1 MRVSILKIMFRPLH
15 WVKGR
20 GSHKELSKPGC
31 LTGANHWTTP
41 CLLDLDPYSSIVDEE
56 DKSSEISRISLVKAP
71 VGLADEE
78 DKSLDISHIS
88 LVRVAVGLLKRK
100 LLILDLNGLLADI
113 FNIVELDPNYK
124 PDFTFGNESRTWACE
139 K

>member
-1 MRVSILKIMFRPLH
+1 MDS
-15 WVKGR
+15 
-20 GSHKELSKPGC
+20 
-31 LTGANHWTTP
+31 
-41 CLLDLDPYSSIVDEE
+41 YSSIADEE
-56 DKSSEISRISLVKAP
+56 DKSSEISHISLVRTP

-78 DKSLDISHIS
+78 DKSLDIS

>member
-1 MRVSILKIMFRPLH
+1 
-15 WVKGR
+15 
-20 GSHKELSKPGC
+20 
-31 LTGANHWTTP
+31 
-41 CLLDLDPYSSIVDEE
+41 LDLDSYSSIVDEE
-56 DKSSEISRISLVKAP
+56 DKSSEISHISLVRAP

-78 DKSLDISHIS
+78 DKSSDISHIS

-100 LLILDLNGLLADI
+100 LLILDLNGLLVDI

>member
-1 MRVSILKIMFRPLH
+1 MRVSILKIMFRHLH

-56 DKSSEISRISLVKAP
+56 DKSSY
-71 VGLADEE
+71 
-78 DKSLDISHIS
+78 ISHIS
-88 LVRVAVGLLKRK
+88 LVRVVVGLLKRK
-100 LLILDLNGLLADI
+100 LLILDLNGLLADM

-124 PDFTFGNESRTWACE
+124 PDFTFRNESRTWACE

>member
-1 MRVSILKIMFRPLH
+1 M
-15 WVKGR
+15 
-20 GSHKELSKPGC
+20 
-31 LTGANHWTTP
+31 
-41 CLLDLDPYSSIVDEE
+41 DLDSYSSIADEE
-56 DKSSEISRISLVKAP
+56 DKSSEISHISLVRAP

-100 LLILDLNGLLADI
+100 LLILNLNGLLAHIFDI
-113 FNIVELDPNYK
+113 VDLDPKYK
-124 PDFTFGNESRTWACE
+124 PNFTFANKWRIWACE